1 MILPL
6 ASLPSFTAV
15 AVLAVAAYVATN
27 IDNLFVLLAFLAD
40 VRGGKRG
47 DTRDETRRIVI
58 GQCIGSAALVVA
70 SLAIAA
76 LLASV
81 PDRMIGLLGL
91 LPVAVGLG
99 KGWTWLRS
107 LRLYGSPASQKTAQ
121 PTQRQLTEQSASAWT
136 VAGVAIA
143 NGSDNLAVYVALY
156 AGRNAIDTTS
166 ITVVFGAMTALW
178 CAGAVWLVRHPL
190 LGAPLRRYGAAL
202 LPLVLL
208 VVGCSVIVEHGTWRL
223 LTG

>member
-1 MILPL
+1 MILPP
-6 ASLPSFTAV
+6 ASLPSFAAV

-40 VRGGKRG
+40 VRDRRSG
-47 DTRDETRRIVI
+47 DTRRIVV
-58 GQCIGSAALVVA
+58 GQFIGSAALVGA
-70 SLAIAA
+70 SLAVAA

-81 PDRMIGLLGL
+81 PDRVIGLLGL

-99 KGWTWLRS
+99 KAWTWLRS
-107 LRLYGSPASQKTAQ
+107 RRSPASQPDGQTQ
-121 PTQRQLTEQSASAWT
+121 PVTQSTSAWT

-156 AGRNAIDTTS
+156 AGRNAVDSTS
-166 ITVVFGAMTALW
+166 ITLVFAAMTALW
-178 CAGAVWLVRHPL
+178 CAVAVWLVRHPL

-208 VVGCSVIVEHGTWRL
+208 IVGCSVIVEHDTWRL
-223 LTG
+223 LSGG

>member
-1 MILPL
+1 MILPP
-6 ASLPSFTAV
+6 ASLPSFAAV

-40 VRGGKRG
+40 VRDRKSG
-47 DTRDETRRIVI
+47 DTRRIVV
-58 GQCIGSAALVVA
+58 GQFIGSAALVVA
-70 SLAIAA
+70 SLAVAA

-81 PDRMIGLLGL
+81 PDRVVGLLGL

-99 KGWTWLRS
+99 KAWTWLRS
-107 LRLYGSPASQKTAQ
+107 RHSPASQPGGQTQ
-121 PTQRQLTEQSASAWT
+121 PVTRRASAWT

-156 AGRNAIDTTS
+156 AGRNAVDSTS
-166 ITVVFGAMTALW
+166 ITLVFAAMTALW
-178 CAGAVWLVRHPL
+178 CAAAVWLVRHPL
-190 LGAPLRRYGAAL
+190 FGAPLRRYGAAL

-208 VVGCSVIVEHGTWRL
+208 IVGCSVIVEHDTWRL
-223 LTG
+223 LSG